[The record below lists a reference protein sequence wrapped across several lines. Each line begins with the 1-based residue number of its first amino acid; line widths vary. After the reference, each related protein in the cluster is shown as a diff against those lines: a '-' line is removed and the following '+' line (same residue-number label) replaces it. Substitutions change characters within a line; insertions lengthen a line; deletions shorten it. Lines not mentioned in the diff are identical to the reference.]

1 MTRGLPRAQSRGFSM
16 VEIIITIALLA
27 LLVALGLF
35 MSMEA
40 YRGATRRSERD
51 VIVSML
57 ERARSRAMANI
68 DESEWS
74 VCYDDAAEDYVISKH
89 PTTCDDST
97 AYDRVEANAVVV
109 ADSDM
114 SELTKPNRILF
125 ERLTGNVVAASPTE
139 IEITVRQASK
149 EEPITINYEGRINW

>member
-1 MTRGLPRAQSRGFSM
+1 MSRGFSM
-16 VEIIITIALLA
+16 IEIMITIALLA

-68 DESEWS
+68 DETSWS
-74 VCYDDAAEDYVISKH
+74 VCYDEDTVEYVIAKGSACPVGAH
-89 PTTCDDST
+89 
-97 AYDRVEANAVVV
+97 DRVEANAGV
-109 ADSDM
+109 AAAS
-114 SELTKPNRILF
+114 SFSSTFPTVEF
-125 ERLTGNVVAASPTE
+125 EQLTGNTTDE
-139 IEITVRQASK
+139 TITVVQEGKNAV
-149 EEPITINYEGRINW
+149 ITTNHEGRISW

>member
-1 MTRGLPRAQSRGFSM
+1 MNRGFSM
-16 VEIIITIALLA
+16 IEVMITVALLS

-68 DESEWS
+68 DETSWS
-74 VCYDDAAEDYVISKH
+74 VCYDAGNYIIAKGA
-89 PTTCDDST
+89 TCDDAS
-97 AYDRVEANAVVV
+97 AHDRVEANAGV
-109 ADSDM
+109 AAASNF
-114 SELTKPNRILF
+114 SSTFPTVEF
-125 ERLTGNVVAASPTE
+125 AQLTGNATDE
-139 IEITVRQASK
+139 TITVVQDGKNAV
-149 EEPITINYEGRINW
+149 ITTNHEGRINW